1 MKYSIAD
8 CMHISQMKYW
18 RKYEALD
25 LIYKN
30 HNSTINECFQLLV
43 LGHNKTNYFQPQG
56 VEIHFISHYSM
67 LQHLFLHHPFIPLYS
82 VLIKSSMLKHIGTIR
97 SL

>member
-1 MKYSIAD
+1 MKYSIAY

-30 HNSTINECFQLLV
+30 HNSAINECFQLLV
-43 LGHNKTNYFQPQG
+43 LGYNKTNYFQP
-56 VEIHFISHYSM
+56 
-67 LQHLFLHHPFIPLYS
+67 
-82 VLIKSSMLKHIGTIR
+82 
-97 SL
+97 

>member
-1 MKYSIAD
+1 MDFKRGNKKQRKPHSKMKYSIAD

-43 LGHNKTNYFQPQG
+43 LGYNKTNYFQP
-56 VEIHFISHYSM
+56 
-67 LQHLFLHHPFIPLYS
+67 
-82 VLIKSSMLKHIGTIR
+82 
-97 SL
+97 